1 MRDTRRR
8 PGCRPRHRGA
18 RWTTYVCTLLLAV
31 SGCGDDPSPSL
42 QTADL
47 QASAQMV
54 DAYQVPTH
62 LVAEERRVPRGT
74 TLAVLLAD
82 SGIAPEDV
90 YPLIE
95 QVTTVLPPRDVRA
108 GATWR
113 TYYDASSGRPAA
125 IVYENR
131 PDAFVRIA
139 LGDSLAVEAVDRPV
153 QTRIRN
159 ANGTIESSLY
169 EVLLE
174 GGHQAALALALSE
187 IFAWQIDFYR
197 LYPGDSFFVQYE
209 EQYIGEEPIGIGQIE
224 VARFTH
230 RGTTFFAHAFDI
242 DGGKTFFDEN
252 GLSLRKAFLISP
264 VQFSRLTSRY
274 SPRRFHPVQGR
285 YKPHLGTDYAA
296 PTGTPIRATGDGIVV
311 EARYG
316 TYNGRYVKIRH
327 NGTYTTQYLHMS
339 RFATGIREGTYVR
352 QGETIGYVGA
362 TGLATGPHVCYRFW
376 KNGQQVD
383 HLREDFPAT
392 EPIPDTL
399 ANAYRDHLDEHRLQ
413 LRIYDHPF
421 ADLTEAAVLF

>member
-1 MRDTRRR
+1 MRDMRRR
-8 PGCRPRHRGA
+8 RGCPQRNSVIRDL
-18 RWTTYVCTLLLAV
+18 TLFCALFVVA
-31 SGCGDDPSPSL
+31 SGCGHSPSAGRDS
-42 QTADL
+42 ADA
-47 QASAQMV
+47 QASEEV
-54 DAYQVPTH
+54 LDAYRIPTRF
-62 LVAEERRVPRGT
+62 VAEERRVPRGT
-74 TLAVLLAD
+74 TLAGLLED
-82 SGIAPEDV
+82 SGIAPEEV

-113 TYYDASSGRPAA
+113 TYYDATSGRPAA
-125 IVYENR
+125 IVYESR
-131 PDAFVRIA
+131 PDSFIRIA
-139 LGDSLAVEAVDRPV
+139 LGDSLAVEAINRPV
-153 QTRIRN
+153 QTRVRN
-159 ANGTIESSLY
+159 AVGTIESSLY
-169 EVLLE
+169 EVLIG

-209 EQYIGEEPIGIGQIE
+209 EEYIGDEPIGIGQIE

-230 RGTTFFAHAFDI
+230 RGTTFFAHAFDV
-242 DGGKTFFDEN
+242 DGSKTFFDEN

-264 VQFSRLTSRY
+264 VRFSRLTSRY

-339 RFATGIREGTYVR
+339 RFATGIREGSFVR
-352 QGETIGYVGA
+352 QGETIGYVGS

-383 HLREDFPAT
+383 HLREEFPAT

-399 ANAYRDHLDEHRLQ
+399 ASAYQDHLDDHRLQ

-421 ADLTEAAVLF
+421 SDLTEAAVLF